1 MAALIVFF
9 GHAAGHL
16 TGGFLW
22 QLAPYL
28 DAAVIVFFVL
38 SGYVIA
44 YIVDTRENNIESYL
58 IARISRLWS
67 IIVPALILTVICN
80 YIGIEFSNNP
90 SIYFN
95 GPWEAPDADP
105 IFLSYFLSFF
115 LVQHVW
121 DLGLNPPMNGPF
133 WSLTYEFIYY
143 LLFAALVFFK
153 GKKRVG
159 IFITICLIAGPDI
172 MLLFPIWMLGAM
184 IYHAHKKY
192 MQLLQEYRL
201 LSSIV
206 AIVALLG
213 FIYFVPVIRKVVDVE
228 IAIQMSDK
236 NIFASYLYTFLIC
249 IHLFCVPPLLSLCAK
264 LIIRIGSIVTY
275 FASMTFALYLFHR
288 PLLQMF
294 AAFCE
299 NVSSPSSRFLILG
312 GTVSIIFLIGRP
324 CEEGKYYLKSWL
336 VKLANR
342 LKSY

>member
-1 MAALIVFF
+1 MI
-9 GHAAGHL
+9 
-16 TGGFLW
+16 
-22 QLAPYL
+22 
-28 DAAVIVFFVL
+28 FFVL

-44 YIVDTRENNIESYL
+44 YIVDTREKNIDSYL

-67 IIVPALILTVICN
+67 IIVPALILTAICN

-90 SIYFN
+90 GIYFN

-115 LVQHVW
+115 LLQQVW
-121 DLGLNPPMNGPF
+121 YLGLNPPLNGPF

-143 LLFAALVFFK
+143 FLFAALVFFK
-153 GKKRVG
+153 GKKRVC
-159 IFITICLIAGPDI
+159 ILITICLIAGPDI

-192 MQLLQEYRL
+192 IPRLQEYRL

-206 AIVALLG
+206 AIVTLFG
-213 FIYFVPVIRKVVDVE
+213 FVFSVPTIRGIDAVE
-228 IAIQMSDK
+228 IVIQMGNK
-236 NIFASYLYTFLIC
+236 NILAYYLYTFLIC
-249 IHLFCVPPLLSLCAK
+249 IHLFCVPPLLTLCSK
-264 LIIRIGSIVTY
+264 LLIKIGTFVAY

-299 NVSSPSSRFLILG
+299 DVSSPSSRFLILG
-312 GTVSIIFLIGRP
+312 GTVAIVFLIGRP
-324 CEEGKYYLKSWL
+324 CEKGKYHLKSGL
-336 VKLANR
+336 VKFSN
-342 LKSY
+342 KHQ